1 MRVPRVTLMERKK
14 VQGDRK
20 DHQVLLYALSTCGWC
35 KMTKAFLVDKSVEYE
50 YVDVDKLEHAD
61 KEVVNQDIKKRGGR
75 IAFPTIIIDDK
86 TIITGFKKDKITE
99 ALGL

>member
-1 MRVPRVTLMERKK
+1 MERKK

-35 KMTKAFLVDKSVEYE
+35 KMTKAFLRDNSVEYE
-50 YVDVDKLEHAD
+50 YIDVDKQDHAD
-61 KEVVNQDIKKRGGR
+61 KEIVNQDIRNRGGR

-86 TIITGFKKDKITE
+86 TIITGFKKDELTK

>member
-1 MRVPRVTLMERKK
+1 MERTK
-14 VQGDRK
+14 VQGDRR

-35 KMTKAFLVDKSVEYE
+35 KMTKAFLVDKSIQYE

-61 KEVVNQDIKKRGGR
+61 KELVNKDIKSRGGR

-86 TIITGFKKDKITE
+86 IVITGFKKDQISK
-99 ALGL
+99 ALGV

>member
-1 MRVPRVTLMERKK
+1 MKRKK

-20 DHQVLLYALSTCGWC
+20 EHHVLLYALSTCGWC
-35 KMTKAFLVDKSVEYE
+35 KMTKAWLVDNSIEYE
-50 YVDVDKLEHAD
+50 YIDVDKLEHAD
-61 KEVVNQDIKKRGGR
+61 KEVVNKDIKSRGAR

-86 TIITGFKKDKITE
+86 TVITGFKKDKLAG